1 MKKCPQKLIVFLREQ
16 NKQAPNLQ
24 EPGEEFV
31 HSGLCIWMNLK
42 AILIRF

>member
-1 MKKCPQKLIVFLREQ
+1 MSPKINSFFERT
-16 NKQAPNLQ
+16 KQTGANLQ